1 MPAVNNNPLTY
12 GQIEADLFVAR
23 ATIDKAKGLS
33 SKAGKYYRGQ
43 AGYHL
48 QQAAEKLIKIQ
59 IYNSGV
65 PINHAKLYR
74 HSLDDL
80 ITYAMSIGIEISIP
94 IADAADMIVAG
105 YAYFW
110 KKDAVEVFD
119 LNDLDKKAIIQ
130 NNRVVYSLMSVV
142 VDDIILSYY
151 LRNIEMLEE
160 SAKMTKE
167 YNRDGS

>member
-1 MPAVNNNPLTY
+1 MQDTLTF
-12 GQIEADLFVAR
+12 G
-23 ATIDKAKGLS
+23 
-33 SKAGKYYRGQ
+33 
-43 AGYHL
+43 
-48 QQAAEKLIKIQ
+48 
-59 IYNSGV
+59 
-65 PINHAKLYR
+65 
-74 HSLDDL
+74 
-80 ITYAMSIGIEISIP
+80 
-94 IADAADMIVAG
+94 
-105 YAYFW
+105 